1 MEEFIHSI
9 PAAASSP
16 YALAAYAIAAVIFLF
31 AGARLRLA
39 KALLARIDSIPPEER
54 RRTVEV
60 ATGTVLPT
68 HISPEQ
74 WIRNNRLR
82 WAFLLAASIL
92 IVMLVIAI
100 VAMVNPTKAN
110 LEDIRSRAE
119 GAEFAA
125 LRSSYPLEPLELSFT
140 IEYPMDQPRLKPYA
154 ERLRAD
160 IVSYLRQAREG
171 RGPTSD
177 SLSDEDVLFVVSNQV
192 QWKPTMVDSERVAMQ
207 LLEDNTSFTFRKGGA
222 DLRFLSTS
230 QVIADAIVTMKRYG
244 QISQRIELSADFARR
259 MFLKTVVCRNPVR
272 TGSDVVSVSSL
283 DLIGRN
289 LTWDQGVVSD
299 LEWKLTAF
307 ALRFSYD
314 YGFGQHGGDLSASRN
329 VAVAGQK
336 AATVTADHVGLRDV
350 VRPR

>member
-1 MEEFIHSI
+1 MEDFIRSI

-39 KALLARIDSIPPEER
+39 KALLAKIDTIPPEER
-54 RRTVEV
+54 RRTVEI

-100 VAMVNPTKAN
+100 VAIVNPTKTD
-110 LEDIRSRAE
+110 LEVIRNRAE

-125 LRSSYPLEPLELSFT
+125 LRGNYPLEPLELQFT
-140 IEYPMDQPRLKPYA
+140 VEYPMDQPQLKPYA
-154 ERLRAD
+154 ERVRAD
-160 IVSYLRQAREG
+160 IVTYLRQAREG
-171 RGPTSD
+171 RSPTSD
-177 SLSDEDVLFVVSNQV
+177 TLADEDVLFVISNQA
-192 QWKPTMVDSERVAMQ
+192 QWKPTAVDSERAAAQ
-207 LLEDNTSFTFRKGGA
+207 LLEDNTRFTFRKGGS
-222 DLRFLSTS
+222 DLQFLSTS
-230 QVIADAIVTMKRYG
+230 QNIADAIVTMKRYG

-259 MFLKTVVCRNPVR
+259 IFLKSVVCRNPVR
-272 TGSDVVSVSSL
+272 TGSDVASVSSL

-299 LEWKLTAF
+299 LEWTLTAF

-314 YGFGQHGGDLSASRN
+314 YGFGQNGGDLPASRN

-336 AATVTADHVGLRDV
+336 GATLTADHVGLRDV